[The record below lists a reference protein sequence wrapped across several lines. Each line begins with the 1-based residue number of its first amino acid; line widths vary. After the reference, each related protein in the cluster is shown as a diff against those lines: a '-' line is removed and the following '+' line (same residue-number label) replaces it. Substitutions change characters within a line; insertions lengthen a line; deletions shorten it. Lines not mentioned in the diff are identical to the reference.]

1 MNVIDITLDNAQ
13 QYVIDESFKRPVL
26 VDFWAD
32 WCGPCKTLMPLLEKL
47 ADEYSGEF
55 LLARINA
62 DEQQMLASQFQVRSL
77 PTVMLIKDGQPLD
90 GFTGAQSEVQVRQM
104 LEQHLPKA
112 WERDLQ
118 QAQAML
124 EAGQYGEA
132 VPVLQRVY
140 EESGR
145 NPQIACMGA
154 QAQVELNRLE
164 EAETT
169 LSNVKLADQDT
180 LYEQVKAKI
189 ELKKQAAKTPEIESL
204 EQALEADP
212 DNPSYLDSL
221 GWAFF
226 RRGELDLLEVVQP
239 SAQRGDLVL
248 EPLDVFDGRARLQ
261 SLGIARDALL
271 DEVDVGLHATQ
282 LGAGIVEVAA
292 RIDERRAH

>member
-47 ADEYSGEF
+47 ADEYNGDF

-124 EAGQYGEA
+124 EAGQFGEA
-132 VPVLQRVY
+132 LPVLQRVY

-145 NPQIACMGA
+145 NPQIACMVA
-154 QAQVELNRLE
+154 HAQVELNRLE

-212 DNPSYLDSL
+212 DNLEMRYKLAVQYNQEGYQKPALELLIEVLRKDL
-221 GWAFF
+221 GYA
-226 RRGELDLLEVVQP
+226 
-239 SAQRGDLVL
+239 
-248 EPLDVFDGRARLQ
+248 DG
-261 SLGIARDALL
+261 
-271 DEVDVGLHATQ
+271 
-282 LGAGIVEVAA
+282 AA
-292 RIDERRAH
+292 RKTLTDIIAALGKGDPLAIEYQRKLFTLLY

>member
-47 ADEYSGEF
+47 ADEYNGDF

-118 QAQAML
+118 HAQAML

-132 VPVLQRVY
+132 LPVLQRVY

-145 NPQIACMGA
+145 NPQIACMVA
-154 QAQVELNRLE
+154 HAQVELNRLE

-212 DNPSYLDSL
+212 DNLEMRYKLAVQYNQEGYQKPALELLIEVLRKDL
-221 GWAFF
+221 GYA
-226 RRGELDLLEVVQP
+226 
-239 SAQRGDLVL
+239 
-248 EPLDVFDGRARLQ
+248 DG
-261 SLGIARDALL
+261 
-271 DEVDVGLHATQ
+271 
-282 LGAGIVEVAA
+282 AA
-292 RIDERRAH
+292 RKTLTDIIAALGKGDPLAIEYQRKLFTLLY

>member
-132 VPVLQRVY
+132 LPVLQRVY

-145 NPQIACMGA
+145 NPQIACMVA
-154 QAQVELNRLE
+154 HAQVELNRLE

-180 LYEQVKAKI
+180 LYEQVKAK
-189 ELKKQAAKTPEIESL
+189 S
-204 EQALEADP
+204 
-212 DNPSYLDSL
+212 N
-221 GWAFF
+221 
-226 RRGELDLLEVVQP
+226 
-239 SAQRGDLVL
+239 
-248 EPLDVFDGRARLQ
+248 
-261 SLGIARDALL
+261 
-271 DEVDVGLHATQ
+271 
-282 LGAGIVEVAA
+282 
-292 RIDERRAH
+292 

>member
-47 ADEYSGEF
+47 ADEYNGEF

-118 QAQAML
+118 QAQGML
-124 EAGQYGEA
+124 EAGQFGEA
-132 VPVLQRVY
+132 LPVLQRVY

-145 NPQIACMGA
+145 NPQIACMVA
-154 QAQVELNRLE
+154 HAQVELNRLE
-164 EAETT
+164 EAEAT
-169 LSNVKLADQDT
+169 LANVKLADQDT

-212 DNPSYLDSL
+212 DNLETRYKLAVQYNQEGYQKPALELLIEVLRKDL
-221 GWAFF
+221 GYA
-226 RRGELDLLEVVQP
+226 
-239 SAQRGDLVL
+239 
-248 EPLDVFDGRARLQ
+248 DG
-261 SLGIARDALL
+261 
-271 DEVDVGLHATQ
+271 
-282 LGAGIVEVAA
+282 AA
-292 RIDERRAH
+292 RKTLTDIIAALGKGDPLAIEYQRKLFTLLY

>member
-1 MNVIDITLDNAQ
+1 MATTAVTDASFQSDVL
-13 QYVIDESFKRPVL
+13 ESDKPVL

-47 ADEYSGEF
+47 ADEYNGDF

-124 EAGQYGEA
+124 EAGQFGEA
-132 VPVLQRVY
+132 LPVLQRVY

-145 NPQIACMGA
+145 NPQIACMVA
-154 QAQVELNRLE
+154 HAQVELNRLE

-212 DNPSYLDSL
+212 DNLEMRYKLAVQYNQEGYQKPALELLIEVLRKDL
-221 GWAFF
+221 GYA
-226 RRGELDLLEVVQP
+226 
-239 SAQRGDLVL
+239 
-248 EPLDVFDGRARLQ
+248 DG
-261 SLGIARDALL
+261 
-271 DEVDVGLHATQ
+271 
-282 LGAGIVEVAA
+282 AA
-292 RIDERRAH
+292 RKTLTDIIAALGKGDPLAIEYQRKLFTLLY

>member
-47 ADEYSGEF
+47 ADEYNGDF

-132 VPVLQRVY
+132 LPVLQRVY

-145 NPQIACMGA
+145 NPQIACMVA
-154 QAQVELNRLE
+154 HAQVELNRLE

-212 DNPSYLDSL
+212 DNLEMRYKLAVQYNQEGYQKPALELLIEVLRKDL
-221 GWAFF
+221 GYA
-226 RRGELDLLEVVQP
+226 
-239 SAQRGDLVL
+239 
-248 EPLDVFDGRARLQ
+248 DG
-261 SLGIARDALL
+261 
-271 DEVDVGLHATQ
+271 
-282 LGAGIVEVAA
+282 AA
-292 RIDERRAH
+292 RKTLTDIIAALGKGDPLAIEYQRKLFTLLY

>member
-1 MNVIDITLDNAQ
+1 MNVIDVTLENAQ

-47 ADEYSGEF
+47 AQEYNGEF

-62 DEQQMLASQFQVRSL
+62 DEQQTLASQFQVRSL

-118 QAQAML
+118 QTQTLL
-124 EAGQYGEA
+124 EAEQYGEA
-132 VPVLQRVY
+132 LPILQRVY

-145 NPQIACMGA
+145 NPQIACMVA
-154 QAQVELNRLE
+154 HAQVELNRLE
-164 EAETT
+164 EAEAT
-169 LSNVKLADQDT
+169 LANVKLADQDA
-180 LYEQVKAKI
+180 LYQQVKAKI

-212 DNPSYLDSL
+212 DSL
-221 GWAFF
+221 ETRYKLAVQYNQEGYQKPAL
-226 RRGELDLLEVVQP
+226 ELLIEVLRKDLGY
-239 SAQRGDLVL
+239 A
-248 EPLDVFDGRARLQ
+248 DG
-261 SLGIARDALL
+261 
-271 DEVDVGLHATQ
+271 
-282 LGAGIVEVAA
+282 AA
-292 RIDERRAH
+292 RKTLTDIIAALGKGDPLAIEFQRKLFTLLY

>member
-47 ADEYSGEF
+47 ADEYNGEF

-118 QAQAML
+118 QARAML
-124 EAGQYGEA
+124 EAGQFGEA
-132 VPVLQRVY
+132 LPVLQRVY

-145 NPQIACMGA
+145 NPQIACMVA
-154 QAQVELNRLE
+154 HAQVELNRLE
-164 EAETT
+164 EAEAT
-169 LSNVKLADQDT
+169 LANVKLADQDT

-212 DNPSYLDSL
+212 DNLETRYKLAVQYNQEGYQKPALELLIEVLRKDL
-221 GWAFF
+221 GYA
-226 RRGELDLLEVVQP
+226 
-239 SAQRGDLVL
+239 
-248 EPLDVFDGRARLQ
+248 DG
-261 SLGIARDALL
+261 
-271 DEVDVGLHATQ
+271 
-282 LGAGIVEVAA
+282 AA
-292 RIDERRAH
+292 RKTLTDIIAALGKGDPWAIEYQRKLVTLLY

>member
-47 ADEYSGEF
+47 ADEYNGQF

-62 DEQQMLASQFQVRSL
+62 DEQQVLAGQFQVRSL

-112 WERDLQ
+112 WEQDLQ
-118 QAQAML
+118 KAQALL
-124 EAGQYGEA
+124 ETEQYGEA
-132 VPVLQRVY
+132 LPVLQRVY

-145 NPQIACMGA
+145 NPQVACMVA
-154 QAQVELNRLE
+154 SAQVELNRLE
-164 EAETT
+164 DAEAT
-169 LSNVKLADQDT
+169 LANVKLADQDA

-212 DNPSYLDSL
+212 DNLETRYKLAVQYNQEGYQKPALELLIEVLRKDL
-221 GWAFF
+221 GYA
-226 RRGELDLLEVVQP
+226 
-239 SAQRGDLVL
+239 
-248 EPLDVFDGRARLQ
+248 DG
-261 SLGIARDALL
+261 
-271 DEVDVGLHATQ
+271 
-282 LGAGIVEVAA
+282 AA
-292 RIDERRAH
+292 RKTLTDIIAALGKGDPLAIEYQRKLFTLLY

>member
-47 ADEYSGEF
+47 ADEYNGEF

-132 VPVLQRVY
+132 LPVLQRVY

-145 NPQIACMGA
+145 NPQIACMVAHA
-154 QAQVELNRLE
+154 QMELNRLE

-212 DNPSYLDSL
+212 DNLETLYELAVQYNQEGYQKPALELLIEVLRKDL
-221 GWAFF
+221 GYA
-226 RRGELDLLEVVQP
+226 
-239 SAQRGDLVL
+239 
-248 EPLDVFDGRARLQ
+248 DG
-261 SLGIARDALL
+261 
-271 DEVDVGLHATQ
+271 
-282 LGAGIVEVAA
+282 AA
-292 RIDERRAH
+292 RKTLTDIIAALGKGDPLAIEYQRKLFTLLY

>member
-1 MNVIDITLDNAQ
+1 MNVIDITLENAQ

-47 ADEYSGEF
+47 AQEYNGEF

-62 DEQQMLASQFQVRSL
+62 DEQQTLASQFQVRSL

-118 QAQAML
+118 QAQTLL
-124 EAGQYGEA
+124 EAEQYGEA
-132 VPVLQRVY
+132 LPILQRVY

-145 NPQIACMGA
+145 NPQIACMVA
-154 QAQVELNRLE
+154 HAQVELNRLE
-164 EAETT
+164 EAEAT
-169 LSNVKLADQDT
+169 LANVKLADQDA
-180 LYEQVKAKI
+180 LYQQVKAKI

-212 DNPSYLDSL
+212 ENLETRYKLAVQYNQEGYQKPALELLIEVLRKDL
-221 GWAFF
+221 GYA
-226 RRGELDLLEVVQP
+226 
-239 SAQRGDLVL
+239 
-248 EPLDVFDGRARLQ
+248 DG
-261 SLGIARDALL
+261 
-271 DEVDVGLHATQ
+271 
-282 LGAGIVEVAA
+282 AA
-292 RIDERRAH
+292 RKTLTDIIAALGKGDPLAIEFQRKLFTLLY

>member
-47 ADEYSGEF
+47 ADEYNGEF

-124 EAGQYGEA
+124 EAGQFGEA
-132 VPVLQRVY
+132 LPVLQRVY

-145 NPQIACMGA
+145 NPQIACMVA
-154 QAQVELNRLE
+154 HAQVELNRLE
-164 EAETT
+164 EAEAT
-169 LSNVKLADQDT
+169 LANVKLADQDT

-212 DNPSYLDSL
+212 DNLETRYKLAVQYNQEGYQKPALELLIEVLRKDL
-221 GWAFF
+221 GYA
-226 RRGELDLLEVVQP
+226 
-239 SAQRGDLVL
+239 
-248 EPLDVFDGRARLQ
+248 DG
-261 SLGIARDALL
+261 
-271 DEVDVGLHATQ
+271 
-282 LGAGIVEVAA
+282 AA
-292 RIDERRAH
+292 RKTLTDIIAALGKGDPLAIEYQRKLFTLLY

>member
-47 ADEYSGEF
+47 ADEYNGEF

-62 DEQQMLASQFQVRSL
+62 DEQQILASQFQVRSL

-118 QAQAML
+118 EAQAML

-132 VPVLQRVY
+132 LPVLQRVY

-145 NPQIACMGA
+145 NPQVACMVA
-154 QAQVELNRLE
+154 HAQVELNRLE
-164 EAETT
+164 EAEAT
-169 LSNVKLADQDT
+169 LANVKLADQDT

-189 ELKKQAAKTPEIESL
+189 ELKKQAAKTPEIEAL
-204 EQALEADP
+204 EKALEADP
-212 DNPSYLDSL
+212 DNLETRYKLAVQYNQEGYQKPALELLIEVLRKDL
-221 GWAFF
+221 GYA
-226 RRGELDLLEVVQP
+226 
-239 SAQRGDLVL
+239 
-248 EPLDVFDGRARLQ
+248 DG
-261 SLGIARDALL
+261 
-271 DEVDVGLHATQ
+271 
-282 LGAGIVEVAA
+282 AA
-292 RIDERRAH
+292 RKTLTDIIAALGKGDPLAIEYQRKLFTLLY